1 MMAFLAGLPAQMSA
15 MGGQIMDGLK
25 NGIIAKADAVVNS
38 ILSVASRVKNAFT
51 GKKGID
57 SHSPSKIFTKYGSY
71 IPDGITE
78 GILSNNSPVT
88 AMLKTSNNLRD
99 AMDTSEIRFDSRKPI
114 SASAMMGSSSSQ
126 SQAPAPININ
136 IYAQPHQSE
145 QQIAQLV
152 AQEMAKAQRSQT
164 NNTALYDLAEQW

>member
-1 MMAFLAGLPAQMSA
+1 MM
-15 MGGQIMDGLK
+15 
-25 NGIIAKADAVVNS
+25 GI
-38 ILSVASRVKNAFT
+38 
-51 GKKGID
+51 
-57 SHSPSKIFTKYGSY
+57 HSPSRVFSGYG
-71 IPDGITE
+71 DFMMQG
-78 GILSNNSPVT
+78 LNNGLLKNDSPVQ

-114 SASAMMGSSSSQ
+114 SASAMMGGSSNQ

-152 AQEMAKAQRSQT
+152 AQELAKAQRPQSN
-164 NNTALYDLAEQW
+164 NNTALYDLAEAW